1 MAAGEGRFRA
11 CLSEGEVLNSPSGGC
26 RIEGVL
32 GQGGFGITYRAE
44 ELERH
49 VSVAVKEFMPMQMA
63 VRMPDGSVAPK
74 PGLEAEYELRLQSFS
89 KEARMLASLELPSVV
104 RALGAFED
112 RGTAYLVMEFID
124 GVPLHEKAAEL
135 GGRIP
140 PELLLPRLG
149 PLLRDLERMHESGLI
164 HRDITPD
171 NIMWTRDGALKLI
184 DFGSARTTSSKR
196 FTVMYKRGFAPVEQY
211 LDSDQGP
218 FTDVYALC
226 ATIYYLLTGVYP
238 PEAVERLEEDA
249 VQPPSSLGVALT
261 PEEDAAILHGMAVQP
276 KLRTKSM
283 AGLARELGYGR
294 DMPGN
299 NTAAGGQ
306 ADNPAPAPMP
316 RPSLWQRFMSWL
328 RGG

>member
-1 MAAGEGRFRA
+1 
-11 CLSEGEVLNSPSGGC
+11 
-26 RIEGVL
+26 
-32 GQGGFGITYRAE
+32 
-44 ELERH
+44 
-49 VSVAVKEFMPMQMA
+49 
-63 VRMPDGSVAPK
+63 
-74 PGLEAEYELRLQSFS
+74 
-89 KEARMLASLELPSVV
+89 MLASLELPSVV

-218 FTDVYALC
+218 LHRRVRPVRDDILSADR
-226 ATIYYLLTGVYP
+226 
-238 PEAVERLEEDA
+238 RLPARGRRAPGGGRGAAAE
-249 VQPPSSLGVALT
+249 QPRRRAH
-261 PEEDAAILHGMAVQP
+261 A
-276 KLRTKSM
+276 
-283 AGLARELGYGR
+283 
-294 DMPGN
+294 
-299 NTAAGGQ
+299 
-306 ADNPAPAPMP
+306 
-316 RPSLWQRFMSWL
+316 
-328 RGG
+328 RGGRGDTARHGRAAQAAHKEHGRARARARIRKGHAGK